1 MFVLHRIIVQCAS
14 SASSG
19 LFVLHRMIALFRRT
33 RRSTSC
39 SVQVR
44 LVQRLVQ
51 LFRGTRRSAIRRTAH
66 CDALCGVS
74 KGSVPASVL
83 PAKRRGPPRAPR
95 PAARNAA
102 LFGRVGPAEPFRPPP
117 PPSPL
122 CGARA
127 GGDGGTGCLES
138 ARQPGAPMPPVAA
151 VAQSAFGAR
160 SDAHTSAVSISNKG
174 RYSANGIGCEHVR
187 RPLGGR
193 LALGS

>member
-95 PAARNAA
+95 PAARNDA
-102 LFGRVGPAEPFRPPP
+102 LFGRVGTAETFRPPP
-117 PPSPL
+117 PPVP
-122 CGARA
+122 
-127 GGDGGTGCLES
+127 
-138 ARQPGAPMPPVAA
+138 A
-151 VAQSAFGAR
+151 VRGPRRRRRRDRLLGKRSTAWG
-160 SDAHTSAVSISNKG
+160 SDAS
-174 RYSANGIGCEHVR
+174 C
-187 RPLGGR
+187 GGR
-193 LALGS
+193 STECVRCPLRRTHISCIDL